1 MPASVSLVPLPKEA
15 AVAFIGRR
23 VEESH
28 PQTLEGLFCLGLSFL
43 DVPSHPA
50 MTCSLIRTRSDPW
63 NGLGLAASIP
73 AIYQAFYVLGT
84 MLSSLSYLILTSWE
98 ENITPILQVR
108 KLRHREV
115 KQPYIAIKWR
125 VWY

>member
-28 PQTLEGLFCLGLSFL
+28 SQTLEGLFCLGLSFL

-63 NGLGLAASIP
+63 NGLGLAASNNTC
-73 AIYQAFYVLGT
+73 Y
-84 MLSSLSYLILTSWE
+84 LSSILCA
-98 ENITPILQVR
+98 R
-108 KLRHREV
+108 HCAKLFIV
-115 KQPYIAIKWR
+115 FNPYFL
-125 VWY
+125 